1 MYDVS
6 LIGKSVLRFC
16 TYLLAAY
23 LIYTLTISQIEDQ
36 YYNKS
41 RLKIIT

>member
-23 LIYTLTISQIEDQ
+23 LIYIVKVNKLEDQ
-36 YYNKS
+36 YYNKQ